1 MLRLRSSVTV
11 AAVLIITIFFF
22 FDSSYVPSLAS
33 SQLDVVGSGVHHLSI
48 WLSQEEARYAKFLK
62 ERRELV
68 TEWGP
73 TYADVEP

>member
-22 FDSSYVPSLAS
+22 FHSSYVPSLAS
-33 SQLDVVGSGVHHLSI
+33 SKLDVFGSHVHLST

-62 ERRELV
+62 ERQELV
-68 TEWGP
+68 TKWGP
-73 TYADVEP
+73 THADVEP

>member
-1 MLRLRSSVTV
+1 MLRLPSSVTV
-11 AAVLIITIFFF
+11 AAVLITTIFFF
-22 FDSSYVPSLAS
+22 FYSSYVPSLAS
-33 SQLDVVGSGVHHLSI
+33 SQLDVVGSRVHHLSI

-68 TEWGP
+68 TKWGP